1 MDIIIRKE
9 KLKNGLLKAWA
20 TYKGEK
26 KYIVFEKH
34 AIMGFNIREFYTFNE
49 AKMGIIDD
57 LFCEHIAIISKD
69 EVWLKG
75 EENG

>member
-1 MDIIIRKE
+1 MIEKE
-9 KLKNGLLKAWA
+9 VLKNDLLKAWK
-20 TYKGEK
+20 TYKGDK
-26 KYIVFEKH
+26 QYIILEKH
-34 AIMGFNIREFYTFNE
+34 AIMGFNIRGFHTFNE

-69 EVWLKG
+69 EIWLKG